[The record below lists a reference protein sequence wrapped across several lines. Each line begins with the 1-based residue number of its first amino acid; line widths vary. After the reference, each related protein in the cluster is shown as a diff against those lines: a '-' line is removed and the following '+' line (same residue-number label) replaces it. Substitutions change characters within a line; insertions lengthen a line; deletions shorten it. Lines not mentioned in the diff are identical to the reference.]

1 MAADKH
7 MSLMAGGCIA
17 GASSVSLKA
26 APLAPVAVG
35 YRLMAVAVD
44 KDVVAAA
51 KARSADAVTV
61 MTYLVF
67 LYISGMLYFS

>member
-1 MAADKH
+1 

-35 YRLMAVAVD
+35 YRLL
-44 KDVVAAA
+44 
-51 KARSADAVTV
+51 AVTV
-61 MTYLVF
+61 AEDEVDDAALAQCNGKAHV
-67 LYISGMLYFS
+67 ISKGC